1 MRNILDRIFSRSN
14 NLDYISNN
22 IQKITNSTPVKKI
35 FNAINSYSSKSEVR
49 YVGGC
54 LRKVINQEQVDDIDL
69 ATNLE
74 PNKVCEALQ
83 QKKIAFFETGIEH
96 GTITAVIDKY
106 KFEITSLR
114 EDISTDGRHAQVK
127 FSDDWKE
134 DSLRRDFSINSIYS
148 DCYGNLFDPHNGI
161 EDLKNGDINF
171 IGNVDKRIKED
182 YLRILRYVRFF
193 LGYSK
198 KPHNSQTVRRLKI
211 NIGGVLKISKERL
224 LDELKKITDLEKLEK
239 LNKDKPS
246 FELISLIFPELKNL
260 DVFSKLNSFQ
270 KEILKKNDF
279 IFLLSVMIIDDKDN
293 ADYFL
298 YKFNL
303 SKKNQKRIKMID
315 NFYKQKVNSK
325 TFTELNLNK
334 IFYYNNLE
342 AVIDILN
349 FRVIRSKKFDK
360 KILELIK
367 LYQNKSIPFMPIDA
381 DLLMTKY
388 KIPQGKMLGDKLKK
402 IEEEWVNNGFEISNT
417 KLETIV
423 KN

>member
-198 KPHNSQTVRRLKI
+198 KPHNSQILKRLKI

-334 IFYYNNLE
+334 IFYYNSLQ

-349 FRVIRSKKFDK
+349 FRLIRSKKFDK

-367 LYQNKSIPFMPIDA
+367 LYQNKSIPIMPIDA

>member
-1 MRNILDRIFSRSN
+1 MRNILDKILSRSN
-14 NLDYISNN
+14 NLDYISSN
-22 IQKITNSTPVKKI
+22 IQKITNNTPVKKI

-96 GTITAVIDKY
+96 GTITAVIDKH

-114 EDISTDGRHAQVK
+114 EDISTDGRHAKVK
-127 FSDDWKE
+127 FSDDWKK

-171 IGNVDKRIKED
+171 IGSVDKRIKED

-211 NIGGVLKISKERL
+211 NIGGVLKLSKERL
-224 LDELKKITDLEKLEK
+224 LEELKKITDLEKLEK
-239 LNKDKPS
+239 LNKDKS
-246 FELISLIFPELKNL
+246 SLELISLIFPELKNL
-260 DVFSKLNSFQ
+260 NVFSKLNSFQ

-279 IFLLSVMIIDDKDN
+279 IFLLSLMIIDDKDN

-325 TFTELNLNK
+325 TFTKLNLNK
-334 IFYYNNLE
+334 IFYYNSLE

-349 FRVIRSKKFDK
+349 FRLIRSKKFDK

-367 LYQNKSIPFMPIDA
+367 LYQNKSIPLMPIDA

-388 KIPQGKMLGDKLKK
+388 KIPQGKMLGDKLRK
-402 IEEEWVNNGFEISNT
+402 IEEQWVNNNFVISSSEI
-417 KLETIV
+417 ETIV

>member
-14 NLDYISNN
+14 NLDYISSN

-198 KPHNSQTVRRLKI
+198 KPHNSQILKRLKI

-325 TFTELNLNK
+325 TFTEHNLNK
-334 IFYYNNLE
+334 IFYYNSLE
-342 AVIDILN
+342 TVIDILN

-367 LYQNKSIPFMPIDA
+367 LYQNKSIPLMPIDA

-402 IEEEWVNNGFEISNT
+402 IEEQWVNNNFVISSSEI
-417 KLETIV
+417 ETIV

>member
-1 MRNILDRIFSRSN
+1 MRNILDKILSRSN
-14 NLDYISNN
+14 NLDYISSN
-22 IQKITNSTPVKKI
+22 IQKITNNTPVKKI

-198 KPHNSQTVRRLKI
+198 KPHNSQILKRLKI

-325 TFTELNLNK
+325 TFTEHNLNK
-334 IFYYNNLE
+334 IFYYNSLE

-367 LYQNKSIPFMPIDA
+367 LYQNKSIPLMPIDA

-402 IEEEWVNNGFEISNT
+402 IEEQWVNNNFVISSSEI
-417 KLETIV
+417 ETIV

>member
-1 MRNILDRIFSRSN
+1 MRNILDKIFSRSN
-14 NLDYISNN
+14 NLDYISSN

-198 KPHNSQTVRRLKI
+198 KPHNSQILKRLKI

-325 TFTELNLNK
+325 TFTEHNLNK
-334 IFYYNNLE
+334 IFYYNSLE

-367 LYQNKSIPFMPIDA
+367 LYQNKSIPLMPIDA

-402 IEEEWVNNGFEISNT
+402 IEEQWVNNNFVISSSEI
-417 KLETIV
+417 ETIV

>member
-1 MRNILDRIFSRSN
+1 MRNILDKILSRSN

-96 GTITAVIDKY
+96 GTITAVIDKH

-114 EDISTDGRHAQVK
+114 EDISTDGRHAKVK
-127 FSDDWKE
+127 FSDDWKK

-171 IGNVDKRIKED
+171 IGSVDKRIKED

-211 NIGGVLKISKERL
+211 NIGGVLKLSKERL
-224 LDELKKITDLEKLEK
+224 LEELKKITDLEKLEK
-239 LNKDKPS
+239 LNKDKS
-246 FELISLIFPELKNL
+246 SLELISLIFPELKNL
-260 DVFSKLNSFQ
+260 NVFSKLNSFQ

-279 IFLLSVMIIDDKDN
+279 IFLLSLMIIDDKDN

-325 TFTELNLNK
+325 TFTKLNLNK
-334 IFYYNNLE
+334 IFYYNSLE

-349 FRVIRSKKFDK
+349 FRLIRSKKFDK

-367 LYQNKSIPFMPIDA
+367 LYQNKSIPIMPIDA

-388 KIPQGKMLGDKLKK
+388 KIPQGKMLGDKLRK
-402 IEEEWVNNGFEISNT
+402 IEEQWVNNNFVISSSEI
-417 KLETIV
+417 ETIV

>member
-1 MRNILDRIFSRSN
+1 MRNILDKIFSRSN
-14 NLDYISNN
+14 NLDHISSN

-198 KPHNSQTVRRLKI
+198 KPHNSQILKRLKI

-279 IFLLSVMIIDDKDN
+279 IFLLSLMIIDDKDN

-325 TFTELNLNK
+325 TFTEHNLNK
-334 IFYYNNLE
+334 IFYYNSLE
-342 AVIDILN
+342 TVIDILN

-367 LYQNKSIPFMPIDA
+367 LYQNKSIPLMPINA

-402 IEEEWVNNGFEISNT
+402 IEEQWVNNNFVISSSEI
-417 KLETIV
+417 ETIV
-423 KN
+423 KS

>member
-1 MRNILDRIFSRSN
+1 MRNILDKIFLRSN
-14 NLDYISNN
+14 NLDYLSVN
-22 IQKITNSTPVKKI
+22 IQKITNNTPVKRI
-35 FNAINSYSSKSEVR
+35 FDAINSFSSKSEVR

-54 LRKVINQEQVDDIDL
+54 LRKMINGEEVDDIDL

-74 PNKVCEALQ
+74 PNKICEALE
-83 QKKIAFFETGIEH
+83 QKKIDYFETGIEH

-114 EDISTDGRHAQVK
+114 EDISTDGRHAKVK

-134 DSLRRDFSINSIYS
+134 DSLRRDFTINSIYA
-148 DCYGNLFDPHNGI
+148 DCYGNLFDPHNGKK
-161 EDLKNGDINF
+161 DLENGYINF
-171 IGNVDKRIKED
+171 IGNIDKRIKED
-182 YLRILRYVRFF
+182 YLRILRYIRFF
-193 LGYSK
+193 LDYSK
-198 KPHNSQTVRRLKI
+198 KPHDPETLKKLKI
-211 NIGGVLKISKERL
+211 NIGGVSKISKERL
-224 LDELKKITDLEKLEK
+224 LDELKKITKLEKLEK
-239 LNKDKPS
+239 LSKDKS
-246 FELISLIFPELKNL
+246 SLELISLIFPELKNL
-260 DVFSKLNSFQ
+260 NIFSKLSSIK

-279 IFLLSVMIIDDKDN
+279 IFLLSLMIIDGTDN

-298 YKFNL
+298 YKFNM
-303 SKKNQKRIKMID
+303 SKKNQKRIKIID
-315 NFYKQKVNSK
+315 NFYKKKINSK
-325 TFTELNLNK
+325 TFTESNLNR
-334 IFYYNNLE
+334 IFYYNGIE
-342 AVIDILN
+342 TFIDILN
-349 FRVIRSKKFDK
+349 FKVIKSKNFDK

-367 LYQNKSIPFMPIDA
+367 FYESKPIPKMPIDA

>member
-14 NLDYISNN
+14 NLDYISSN

-198 KPHNSQTVRRLKI
+198 KPHNSQILKRLKI

-325 TFTELNLNK
+325 TFTEHNLNK
-334 IFYYNNLE
+334 IFYYNSLE

-367 LYQNKSIPFMPIDA
+367 LYQNKSIPLMPIDA

-402 IEEEWVNNGFEISNT
+402 IEEQWVNNNFVISSSEI
-417 KLETIV
+417 ETIV

>member
-1 MRNILDRIFSRSN
+1 MRNILDKIFSRSN
-14 NLDYISNN
+14 NLDNISSN

-198 KPHNSQTVRRLKI
+198 KPHNSQILKRLKI

-325 TFTELNLNK
+325 TFTEHNLNK
-334 IFYYNNLE
+334 IFYYNSLE

-367 LYQNKSIPFMPIDA
+367 LYQNKSIPLMPIDA

-402 IEEEWVNNGFEISNT
+402 IEEQWVNNNFVISSSEI
-417 KLETIV
+417 ETIV

>member
-14 NLDYISNN
+14 NLDYISSN

-198 KPHNSQTVRRLKI
+198 KPHNSQILKRLKI

-279 IFLLSVMIIDDKDN
+279 IFLLSLMIIDDKDN

-325 TFTELNLNK
+325 TFTEHNLNK
-334 IFYYNNLE
+334 IFYYNSLE

-367 LYQNKSIPFMPIDA
+367 LYQNKSIPLMPIDA

-402 IEEEWVNNGFEISNT
+402 IEEQWVNNNFVISSSEI
-417 KLETIV
+417 ETIV

>member
-1 MRNILDRIFSRSN
+1 MRNILDKIFSRSN
-14 NLDYISNN
+14 NLDHISSN

-198 KPHNSQTVRRLKI
+198 KPHNSQILKRLKI

-279 IFLLSVMIIDDKDN
+279 IFLLSLMIIDDKDN

-325 TFTELNLNK
+325 TFTEHNLNK
-334 IFYYNNLE
+334 IFYYNSLE
-342 AVIDILN
+342 TVIDILN

-367 LYQNKSIPFMPIDA
+367 FYQNKPIPKMPIDA

-388 KIPQGKMLGDKLKK
+388 KIPRGKMLGDKLNK
-402 IEEEWVNNGFEISNT
+402 IEEEWVNNGFEISSV
-417 KLETIV
+417 KLETII

>member
-1 MRNILDRIFSRSN
+1 MRNILDKIFSRSN

-22 IQKITNSTPVKKI
+22 IQKITNNTPVKKI
-35 FNAINSYSSKSEVR
+35 FDAINSYSSKSEIR

-54 LRKVINQEQVDDIDL
+54 LRKIINQEQVDDIDL

-74 PNKVCEALQ
+74 PKKVCDALQ
-83 QKKIAFFETGIEH
+83 QKKINFFETGIDH
-96 GTITAVIDKY
+96 GTITAIIDKY

-114 EDISTDGRHAQVK
+114 QDISTDGRHAKVK

-134 DSLRRDFSINSIYS
+134 DSLRRDFTINSIYS
-148 DCYGNLFDPHNGI
+148 DCYGNLFDPHNGK
-161 EDLKNGDINF
+161 EDLKNGNINF
-171 IGNVDKRIKED
+171 IGNADKRIKED
-182 YLRILRYVRFF
+182 YLRILRYIRFF
-193 LGYSK
+193 LEYSK
-198 KPHNSQTVRRLKI
+198 KPHNSEILKRLKI
-211 NIGGVLKISKERL
+211 NIGGVLRLSKERL
-224 LDELKKITDLEKLEK
+224 LDELKKITELEKLER
-239 LNKDKPS
+239 LNKDKS
-246 FELISLIFPELKNL
+246 CFELISLIFPELKNL

-270 KEILKKNDF
+270 KKILEKNDF
-279 IFLLSVMIIDDKDN
+279 IFFLSLMIVDDTDN

-303 SKKNQKRIKMID
+303 SKKNQKRIKIID
-315 NFYKQKVNSK
+315 NFYKEKINSK

-334 IFYYNNLE
+334 IFYYHSLE

-367 LYQNKSIPFMPIDA
+367 LYQNKSIPLMPIDA
-381 DLLMTKY
+381 DLLMIKY
-388 KIPQGKMLGDKLKK
+388 NIPQGKMLGDKLKK
-402 IEEEWVNNGFEISNT
+402 IEEQWVNNNFVISSSEI
-417 KLETIV
+417 ETIV

>member
-1 MRNILDRIFSRSN
+1 MRNILDKILSRSN
-14 NLDYISNN
+14 NLDYISSN
-22 IQKITNSTPVKKI
+22 IQKITNNTPVKKI

-96 GTITAVIDKY
+96 GTITAVIDKH

-114 EDISTDGRHAQVK
+114 EDISTDGRHAKVK
-127 FSDDWKE
+127 FSDDWKK

-171 IGNVDKRIKED
+171 IGSVDKRIKED

-211 NIGGVLKISKERL
+211 NIGGVLKLSKERL
-224 LDELKKITDLEKLEK
+224 LEELKKITDLEKLEK
-239 LNKDKPS
+239 LNKDKS
-246 FELISLIFPELKNL
+246 SLELISLIFPELKNL
-260 DVFSKLNSFQ
+260 NVFSKLNSFQ

-279 IFLLSVMIIDDKDN
+279 IFLLSLMIIDDKDN

-334 IFYYNNLE
+334 IFYYNSLQ

-349 FRVIRSKKFDK
+349 FRLIRSKKFDK

-367 LYQNKSIPFMPIDA
+367 LYQNKSIPIMPIDA

-388 KIPQGKMLGDKLKK
+388 KIPQGKMLGDKLRK
-402 IEEEWVNNGFEISNT
+402 IEEQWVNNNFVISSSEI
-417 KLETIV
+417 ETIV

>member
-1 MRNILDRIFSRSN
+1 MRNILDKIFSRSN
-14 NLDYISNN
+14 NLDYISSN

-198 KPHNSQTVRRLKI
+198 KPHNSQILKRLKI
-211 NIGGVLKISKERL
+211 NIGGVLKLSKERL
-224 LDELKKITDLEKLEK
+224 LEELKKITDLEKLEK
-239 LNKDKPS
+239 LNKDKS
-246 FELISLIFPELKNL
+246 SLELISLIFPELKNL
-260 DVFSKLNSFQ
+260 NVFSKLNSFQ

-279 IFLLSVMIIDDKDN
+279 IFLLSLMIIDDKDN

-334 IFYYNNLE
+334 IFYYNSLE

-367 LYQNKSIPFMPIDA
+367 LYQNKSIPLMPIDA

-388 KIPQGKMLGDKLKK
+388 KIPQGKMLGVKLKK
-402 IEEEWVNNGFEISNT
+402 IEEQWVNNNFVISSSEI
-417 KLETIV
+417 ETIV

>member
-54 LRKVINQEQVDDIDL
+54 LRKVINQEQVNDIDL

-198 KPHNSQTVRRLKI
+198 KPHNSQILKRLKI

-325 TFTELNLNK
+325 TFTEHNLNK
-334 IFYYNNLE
+334 IFYYNSLE

-367 LYQNKSIPFMPIDA
+367 LYQNKSIPLMPIDA

-402 IEEEWVNNGFEISNT
+402 IEEQWVNNNFVISSSEI
-417 KLETIV
+417 ETIV

>member
-1 MRNILDRIFSRSN
+1 MRNILDKIFSRSN
-14 NLDYISNN
+14 NLDHISSN

-198 KPHNSQTVRRLKI
+198 KPHNSQILKRLKI

-279 IFLLSVMIIDDKDN
+279 IFLLSLMIIDDKDN

-325 TFTELNLNK
+325 TFTEHNLNK
-334 IFYYNNLE
+334 IFYYNSLE

-367 LYQNKSIPFMPIDA
+367 LYQNKSIPIMPIDA

-402 IEEEWVNNGFEISNT
+402 IEEQWVNNNFVISSSEI
-417 KLETIV
+417 ETIV
-423 KN
+423 